1 MSGDFDHMAYS
12 GEKGVAYHVQSNG
25 ERANERI
32 EGVVK
37 TSQMNVYAE
46 RYRAFLGRYSDPLL
60 GKTHLRR
67 CQSRLALQHQN

>member
-12 GEKGVAYHVQSNG
+12 GEKGAAYHVQSNG

-32 EGVVK
+32 EGVGK
-37 TSQMNVYAE
+37 NELMNAWAKHYKAV
-46 RYRAFLGRYSDPLL
+46 LGRYSDPLL
-60 GKTHLRR
+60 GKTNLRR